1 MRLPGI
7 ANQALALR
15 LFPFLRWFPVERRVL
30 VTDLL
35 AGLTVA
41 LVIVPKAMAYAQ
53 LAGLPPYYGLYAA
66 FIPVIIGV
74 LWGSCSQLAT
84 GPVAIISLMTAS
96 ALAPMAL
103 PGSDEFVALAIL
115 LALMVGV
122 FQLALGAAKLGALVN
137 FISHPVVI
145 GFTNAAA
152 IIIALSQLSKLL
164 GVHMSRTDHFLRDVW
179 GVLLQIGDI
188 HYPTLL
194 MGLGAIALM
203 VLLKRYW
210 PRAPGVLIAVII
222 TTSLSWLIEFERKTT
237 LSAPQIADTAL
248 RELVETHAR
257 MDARLSEMKRDY
269 YAHVDGI
276 NDLQLHGGDPHEI
289 ARLKYEGELLWIDL
303 TKLEDENRARRAE
316 LRHMTYA
323 VAPAEDKGLRLY
335 RSGFAPEPYTGG
347 TWHLKS
353 LAGDTLSLSGGGEV
367 VGVIPSGLPELKPPR
382 ITWEGFTLLLSSA
395 FVIALVGFMEAVAM
409 SKAIATRTKERINPN
424 QELIGQGLA
433 NISGSFTQSYPV
445 CGSFSGSALNLNAGA
460 RTGLSSVFNGLFVM
474 VTLLLL
480 TPLLYHLPQSVLAAI
495 IIMAV
500 ASLFNF
506 RAIKHAWQT
515 HKHDGAAAVVA
526 FFATILLAP
535 HLDQGIL
542 IGAGLAVV
550 LYLLRTMKPRVA
562 VLGRHA
568 DGTLRDAKM
577 HHLPTSDQIIAVRF
591 DGSLYFANVPYF
603 EEAILEAVANKPD
616 AKYLLVVGDGIN
628 QLDASGEESLRHLVQ
643 QLRASGI
650 TVVFSGV
657 KMQVVS
663 ILQRTGLYAEIGAQ
677 HFFRTE
683 DMALDAIYQWLD
695 PQKFDAR
702 YCPLRRPSQ
711 PQSPPSATELGRF

>member
-1 MRLPGI
+1 MRPGSI
-7 ANQALALR
+7 NNHSLVLR
-15 LFPFLRWFPVERRVL
+15 LFPFLRWFPVDRGVV

-53 LAGLPPYYGLYAA
+53 LAGLPPYFGLYAA
-66 FIPVIIGV
+66 FIPVIVGV

-96 ALAPMAL
+96 ALAPLAL
-103 PGSDEFVALAIL
+103 PGSEEFVALAIL

-122 FQLALGAAKLGALVN
+122 FQLGLGIAKLGALVN

-164 GVHMSRTDHFLRDVW
+164 GVHMSRTDIFIRDVW
-179 GVLLQIGDI
+179 GVVLQFGDI
-188 HYPTLL
+188 HYPTLI
-194 MGLGAIALM
+194 MGLGAIAIM
-203 VLLKRYW
+203 VLMKKFA
-210 PRAPGVLIAVII
+210 PRAPGVLIAVIA
-222 TTSLSWLIEFERKTT
+222 TTALSWLIEFERKATIT
-237 LSAPQIADTAL
+237 APQIADAEL
-248 RELVETHAR
+248 RALVETHTR
-257 MDARLSEMKRDY
+257 MDARLSAMKRDY

-276 NDLQLHGGDPHEI
+276 NALQHGDGDPHEI
-289 ARLKYEGELLWIDL
+289 ARLKYEAELLWIDL
-303 TKLEDENRARRAE
+303 SKLEDENRARRTE

-323 VAPAEDKGLRLY
+323 VVSAEDKSLRLY
-335 RSGFAPEPYTGG
+335 RSGAAPESYNGG
-347 TWHLKS
+347 MWHLKS
-353 LAGDTLSLSGGGEV
+353 LAGDKLDLSGGGEV
-367 VGVIPSGLPELKPPR
+367 VGVIPSGLPELKLPR
-382 ITWEGFTLLLSSA
+382 ITWESFTLLLSSA

-409 SKAIATRTKERINPN
+409 SKAIATKTKERINPN
-424 QELIGQGLA
+424 RELIGQGLA
-433 NISGSFTQSYPV
+433 NISGSFSQSYPV
-445 CGSFSGSALNLNAGA
+445 CGSFSGSALNLSAGA

-474 VTLLLL
+474 VTLLML

-500 ASLFNF
+500 AGLFNF

-526 FFATILLAP
+526 FVATILLAP

-568 DGTLRDAKM
+568 DGTLRDARI
-577 HHLPTSDQIIAVRF
+577 HNLRTSDQIIAVRF

-603 EEAILEAVANKPD
+603 EAAILEAVANKPK
-616 AKYLLVVGDGIN
+616 ASYLLVVGDGIN
-628 QLDASGEESLRHLVQ
+628 QLDASGEESIRHLVQ
-643 QLRASGI
+643 QLRAGKV
-650 TVVFSGV
+650 TVVFSGL
-657 KMQVVS
+657 KTQVLN

-677 HFFRTE
+677 HFFRT
-683 DMALDAIYQWLD
+683 DDSALATIYQWLD
-695 PQKFDAR
+695 PQTFDAR
-702 YCPLRRPSQ
+702 YCPLRRPTDKQ
-711 PQSPPSATELGRF
+711 GPAPTTDVG